1 MNKHLHRAGIIVAL
15 SIPLFVLP
23 ARISEG
29 QWADPVNL
37 IGSEIVIF
45 LMSLACWYSIH
56 YIQQRFARWQ
66 GLILSLLCCCLLS
79 NVFYFTF
86 NPFFKDFPFRT
97 APNPLGIKILM
108 LSSRGILMSII
119 LIPAA
124 YYLKRDSEA
133 RRQRKEN
140 ERLAMER
147 VRIEN
152 KLLEQ
157 AVMER
162 TRALQQALVSLEKSQ
177 KELEHQI
184 YVQSRIV
191 ASITHDIRGPFNFL
205 VIVSEE
211 IRRMI
216 ENKDYGTVEQYSKEL
231 HQSLEK
237 MFGYVKD
244 LLEFTKIPVQQ
255 KLAISDEVNLSELV
269 AEKAELFEGIIRTK
283 NNRLHID
290 IDPEITV
297 MSNSNLLGIVLHN
310 LIDNANK
317 YTRNGNIRIRAAAEN
332 ETVLIELENSG
343 NSVPALLVQ
352 WFNANAHTNGESEL
366 PETVEIAGIGLI
378 LIREIASLL
387 DIGLYMESDQRRTR
401 VRLTLQESLVA
412 ETSPDME

>member
-1 MNKHLHRAGIIVAL
+1 MNKHLHKAGIIVAI

-45 LMSLACWYSIH
+45 FMSLTCWYCIH
-56 YIQQRFARWQ
+56 YIQQRHARWQ

-79 NVFYFTF
+79 NLFYFTF
-86 NPFFKDFPFRT
+86 NPIFKDFPFRT
-97 APNPLGIKILM
+97 AQNPLGIKILM

-124 YYLKRDSEA
+124 YYLKRDGEA
-133 RRQRKEN
+133 RHQRKEN

-152 KLLEQ
+152 RLLEQ
-157 AVMER
+157 AVVER

-177 KELEHQI
+177 KDLEHQL

-205 VIVSEE
+205 VIISEE
-211 IRRMI
+211 ICRML
-216 ENKDYGTVEQYSKEL
+216 ENKDYETVAQYSLEL
-231 HQSLEK
+231 NQSLEK
-237 MFGYVKD
+237 MFGYVKN

-255 KLAISDEVNLSELV
+255 KLAISDKVNLSELV
-269 AEKAELFEGIIRTK
+269 SEKSELFEGVIRT
-283 NNRLHID
+283 NNNTLHIA
-290 IDPEITV
+290 IDPAITV

-317 YTRNGNIRIRAAAEN
+317 YTRNGEIRVNASAEN
-332 ETVLIELENSG
+332 NVVQIELENSG
-343 NSVPALLVQ
+343 SSVPELLVQ
-352 WFNANAHTNGESEL
+352 WFNSNGHSNGEREFAATI
-366 PETVEIAGIGLI
+366 EVAGIGLI

-387 DIGLYMESDQRRTR
+387 DIGLYMESDQQSTR

-412 ETSPDME
+412 EASPEAS

>member
-1 MNKHLHRAGIIVAL
+1 MNKHLHKAGIIVAI

-86 NPFFKDFPFRT
+86 NPIFKDFPFRT
-97 APNPLGIKILM
+97 AQNPLGIKILM

-157 AVMER
+157 AVVER

-205 VIVSEE
+205 VIISEE
-211 IRRMI
+211 ICRMM
-216 ENKDYGTVEQYSKEL
+216 ENKDYGTVAQYSQEL

-237 MFGYVKD
+237 MFGYVKN

-255 KLAISDEVNLSELV
+255 KLAISDEVNLAELV

-283 NNRLHID
+283 NNTLHID
-290 IDPEITV
+290 IDPEIAV

-317 YTRNGNIRIRAAAEN
+317 YTRNGNIRIKAAAEN

-352 WFNANAHTNGESEL
+352 WFNANGHSNGESEL
-366 PETVEIAGIGLI
+366 AETVEIAGIGLI

-412 ETSPDME
+412 ETSTEVE